1 MTDMEKVIKRLE
13 EISDYF
19 FSVYHH
25 SKDREEINEAK
36 DRCDAVEDAIALL
49 KEHKELARNLHEVQ
63 HPCNFIEQ
71 YEPDEK
77 GWRFGAKKK
86 LFDDGNNTGK

>member
-1 MTDMEKVIKRLE
+1 MTDKEKVIKGLE
-13 EISDYF
+13 
-19 FSVYHH
+19 YHL
-25 SKDREEINEAK
+25 KELTVGKTCFECPYLGDNPCEINLIAN
-36 DRCDAVEDAIALL
+36 AIAML
-49 KEHKELARNLHEVQ
+49 KEQEELARSLHEVQ
-63 HPCNFIEQ
+63 HPCNIIER